1 MTYKTSHRGKGK
13 YGDDLDEKKRKR
25 SEEKGR
31 GKGQRKRAE
40 EKGRGK
46 GQRKRATEVCE
57 AVRGTE
63 LLATIGLSLE
73 NVMDA

>member
-31 GKGQRKRAE
+31 GKGQLKCVKQSE
-40 EKGRGK
+40 
-46 GQRKRATEVCE
+46 GQ
-57 AVRGTE
+57 
-63 LLATIGLSLE
+63 SFWPQ
-73 NVMDA
+73 

>member
-1 MTYKTSHRGKGK
+1 MQLSLNSARPIKPATVAKANMVMTWM
-13 YGDDLDEKKRKR
+13 
-25 SEEKGR
+25 
-31 GKGQRKRAE
+31 
-40 EKGRGK
+40 KGRGK

-63 LLATIGLSLE
+63 LLTTIGLSLE